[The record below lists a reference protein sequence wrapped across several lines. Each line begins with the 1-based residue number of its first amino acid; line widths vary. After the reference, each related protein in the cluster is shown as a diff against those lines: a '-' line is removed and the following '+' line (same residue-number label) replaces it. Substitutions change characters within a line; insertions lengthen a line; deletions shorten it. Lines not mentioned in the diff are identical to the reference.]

1 MHCPR
6 CNHSEDKVIDS
17 RSSKEGKSIR
27 RRRQCQQCEHRFS
40 TLEEILP
47 TEIFVIKRDG
57 SREDFQKQKIRDGIV
72 KACYKLEVREEQVDE
87 LMARIHIKLEQLGK
101 TEIQSLE
108 LGELVMSELEAFD
121 YVAYVRF
128 ASIYRQFRDIDQFL
142 KEINQLSTRKK

>member
-17 RSSKEGKSIR
+17 RAAKDGKSIR
-27 RRRQCQQCEHRFS
+27 RRRQCQMCGHRFS

-57 SREDFQKQKIRDGIV
+57 SREDLQKQKIRDGIV
-72 KACYKLEVREEQVDE
+72 KACYKLEVREEQIDE
-87 LMARIHIKLEQLGK
+87 LMARIHTKLENLGSS
-101 TEIQSLE
+101 EIKSSD
-108 LGELVMSELEAFD
+108 LGEIVMSELERFD

-128 ASIYRQFRDIDQFL
+128 ASIYRQFRDIDQFI
-142 KEINQLSTRKK
+142 KEIRQLSTKKK